1 MREPKHGRLGKEHRR
16 AASDPSSPQS
26 CRSDPRLR
34 ISWIVDATMTCP
46 VGSTLWSEEVGGKLE
61 DSRYSCKVSVRWIV
75 VTEDCT

>member
-34 ISWIVDATMTCP
+34 ISWIVDATRTCL
-46 VGSTLWSEEVGGKLE
+46 VGSRLWSEEVDGKVE
-61 DSRYSCKVSVRWIV
+61 DSGYSCRMSVRWIV